1 MLQRKSLTRILA
13 ALLCLVLMISMIG
26 CSKEGDPGTNDVVE
40 ETAQGVTDTTIR
52 IGSMGALSGAL
63 AFISV
68 PFGHGMEAYLK
79 KVNDEGGIHGRKI
92 ELVVKDDEFDP
103 AKSLQAMESLIYDEK
118 VFAIVGQG
126 GTPNVMATM
135 DIVKEVGIPSV
146 YFGSGA
152 AALTTAGPNFFP
164 VQPTYDYEGKLLT
177 KFAIDHFKAEKI
189 VVLYQDDD
197 VGRDGLS
204 GITQAL
210 EILNKKDAVAEEG
223 KIAFG
228 ASDTDFAVQ
237 VQKAKNLDPDA
248 IILYGLSGAA
258 GGILKEME
266 KIGLNVPTLT
276 TYSNADPSFANLIGP
291 AAPNAILNLY
301 ATGWSAIDDLEKME
315 PYYEMQEKY
324 FPGEQINAF
333 TIAGWVAAETF
344 VAGLRNA
351 GENPTWES
359 YIKGMESVK
368 FTGGLTPKI
377 IYGPGVR
384 QGVSEMNLYQF
395 KKDEAS
401 GTFVI
406 EEVVGYTSF
415 K

>member
-68 PFGHGMEAYLK
+68 PFVHGMEAYLK

-189 VVLYQDDD
+189 VVLYQNDD

-333 TIAGWVAAETF
+333 TTAGWVAAETF

-368 FTGGLTPKI
+368 FTGGLTPKV

-384 QGVSEMNLYQF
+384 QGVSEMNLYQV

-415 K
+415 E

>member
-68 PFGHGMEAYLK
+68 PFVHGMEAYLK

-103 AKSLQAMESLIYDEK
+103 AKSIQAMESLIYDEK

>member
-1 MLQRKSLTRILA
+1 MQRKGLARILVA
-13 ALLCLVLMISMIG
+13 MLCLALLFSMIG
-26 CSKEGDPGTNDVVE
+26 CSNGDPGPVDE
-40 ETAQGVTDTTIR
+40 EVAQGVTDTTIK

-63 AFISV
+63 SFISV
-68 PFGHGMEAYLK
+68 PFAHGMEAYLK

-92 ELVVKDDEFDP
+92 ELVVKDDEFNP
-103 AKSLQAMESLIYDEK
+103 AKSLQSMESLIYDEK

-177 KFAIDHFKAEKI
+177 KFAFDLFDAEKI
-189 VVLYQDDD
+189 VVLYQNDD
-197 VGRDGLS
+197 VGRDGLT

-210 EILNKKDAVAEEG
+210 ESLNKKDALSEDG

-228 ASDTDFAVQ
+228 AADTDFSVQ
-237 VQKAKNLDPDA
+237 IQKAKNLDPDA

-258 GGILKEME
+258 GGILREME
-266 KIGLNVPTLT
+266 KIGLDVPTLT
-276 TYSNADPSFANLIGP
+276 TYSNADPSFANLVGP

-324 FPGEQINAF
+324 FPGEEVNAF
-333 TIAGWVAAETF
+333 TTAGWLAAETF

-359 YIKGMESVK
+359 YIKGMESLV
-368 FTGGLTPKI
+368 FTGGLAPQIK
-377 IYGPGVR
+377 YAPGVR
-384 QGVSEMNLYQF
+384 QGVQEMNLYHV

-401 GTFVI
+401 GLYII
-406 EEVVGYTSF
+406 EEVLPYTSF
-415 K
+415 ED

>member
-68 PFGHGMEAYLK
+68 PFVHGMEAYLK

-237 VQKAKNLDPDA
+237 VQKAKNLDPDV

-276 TYSNADPSFANLIGP
+276 TYSNADPSFANLVGP

-333 TIAGWVAAETF
+333 TTAGWVAAETF

>member
-68 PFGHGMEAYLK
+68 PFVHGMEAYLK

-189 VVLYQDDD
+189 VVLYQNDD

-333 TIAGWVAAETF
+333 TTAGWVAAETF

>member
-68 PFGHGMEAYLK
+68 PFVHGMEAYLK

-189 VVLYQDDD
+189 VVLYQNDD

-237 VQKAKNLDPDA
+237 VQKAKNLDPDV

-276 TYSNADPSFANLIGP
+276 TYSNADPSFANMIGP

-333 TIAGWVAAETF
+333 TTAGWVAAETF

-384 QGVSEMNLYQF
+384 QGVSEMNLYQV

>member
-1 MLQRKSLTRILA
+1 
-13 ALLCLVLMISMIG
+13 
-26 CSKEGDPGTNDVVE
+26 
-40 ETAQGVTDTTIR
+40 
-52 IGSMGALSGAL
+52 
-63 AFISV
+63 
-68 PFGHGMEAYLK
+68 
-79 KVNDEGGIHGRKI
+79 
-92 ELVVKDDEFDP
+92 
-103 AKSLQAMESLIYDEK
+103 ESLIYDEK

-189 VVLYQDDD
+189 VVLYQNDD

>member
-68 PFGHGMEAYLK
+68 PFVHGMEAYFK

-189 VVLYQDDD
+189 VVLYQNDD

-333 TIAGWVAAETF
+333 TTAGWVAAETF

>member
-68 PFGHGMEAYLK
+68 PFVHGMEAYLK

-189 VVLYQDDD
+189 VVL
-197 VGRDGLS
+197 
-204 GITQAL
+204 
-210 EILNKKDAVAEEG
+210 
-223 KIAFG
+223 
-228 ASDTDFAVQ
+228 
-237 VQKAKNLDPDA
+237 
-248 IILYGLSGAA
+248 
-258 GGILKEME
+258 
-266 KIGLNVPTLT
+266 
-276 TYSNADPSFANLIGP
+276 
-291 AAPNAILNLY
+291 
-301 ATGWSAIDDLEKME
+301 
-315 PYYEMQEKY
+315 
-324 FPGEQINAF
+324 
-333 TIAGWVAAETF
+333 
-344 VAGLRNA
+344 
-351 GENPTWES
+351 
-359 YIKGMESVK
+359 
-368 FTGGLTPKI
+368 
-377 IYGPGVR
+377 
-384 QGVSEMNLYQF
+384 
-395 KKDEAS
+395 
-401 GTFVI
+401 
-406 EEVVGYTSF
+406 
-415 K
+415 

>member
-68 PFGHGMEAYLK
+68 PFVHGMEAYLK

-333 TIAGWVAAETF
+333 TTAGWVAAETF

>member
-68 PFGHGMEAYLK
+68 PFVHGMEAYLK

-189 VVLYQDDD
+189 VVLYQNDD

-237 VQKAKNLDPDA
+237 VQKAKNLDPDV

-333 TIAGWVAAETF
+333 TTAGWVAAETF

>member
-68 PFGHGMEAYLK
+68 PFVHGMEAYLK

-189 VVLYQDDD
+189 VVLYQNDD

-333 TIAGWVAAETF
+333 TTAGWVAAETF

-368 FTGGLTPKI
+368 FTGGLTPKV

-384 QGVSEMNLYQF
+384 QGVSEMNLYQV
-395 KKDEAS
+395 KKDETS
-401 GTFVI
+401 GTYTI
-406 EEVVGYTSF
+406 EEIVGYTSF
-415 K
+415 E